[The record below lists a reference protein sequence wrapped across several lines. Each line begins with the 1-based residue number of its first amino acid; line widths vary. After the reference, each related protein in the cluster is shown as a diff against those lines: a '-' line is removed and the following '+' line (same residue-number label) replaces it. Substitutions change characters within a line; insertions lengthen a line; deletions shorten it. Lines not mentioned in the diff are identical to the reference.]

1 MHHRVIGY
9 SNVTTRKIIIHLY
22 AKYSNI
28 TVGSLKD
35 KKQIMKTAYNSNQTI
50 KALYMHAT

>member
-9 SNVTTRKIIIHLY
+9 SNVTTRQIIVHLY

-35 KKQIMKTAYNSNQTI
+35 KKQIIKTAYNSNQKI
-50 KALYMHAT
+50 KVLYMHAT